1 MNNFVAIVIINFFI
15 QPFVRMQQSN
25 HHFSLSVNIASTR
38 EKVWQ
43 TLIDVPTWHI
53 WDTEL
58 KQASLLDEFAL
69 GAKGVLTPLTGP
81 TLNFVISELVPYQ
94 SYTFKTKM
102 PVGWLVIKRTLT
114 VNNEITQFTDEIAFT
129 GFLKRIFGV
138 MLGGK
143 FRAVLPEVMNNFKKI
158 AEGK

>member
-1 MNNFVAIVIINFFI
+1 MH
-15 QPFVRMQQSN
+15 QSN
-25 HHFSLSVNIASTR
+25 HHFSLSVQINSPR

-43 TLIDVPTWHI
+43 TLIDVPTWHE

-58 KQASLLDEFAL
+58 KQARLLDEFAL

-102 PVGWLVIKRTLT
+102 PLGWLVINRTLT
-114 VNNEITQFTDEIAFT
+114 VKNETTEFTDEIAFT
-129 GFLKRIFGV
+129 GFLKRIFGA
-138 MLGGK
+138 MLGGR
-143 FRAVLPEVMNNFKKI
+143 FRAVLPEVMNNFKTI
-158 AEGK
+158 VEGR